1 MNYQLKCQK
10 YKSKLLKLKEK
21 INIKIKELKNSKL
34 DKLTEFFLDKV
45 NTLLKKSLKIK
56 IIICGYNQD
65 KIKNLINIINT
76 IKNNNLSIESKTK
89 INQDSLEDFENT
101 YEEYD
106 NVLIFIYKINKNLIY
121 NKRYI
126 TEYIVDN
133 FKQDISLIDYFE
145 PDDFL
150 DDIENLNYDESVDF
164 IMNKYYKEIELFI
177 ESIEKNQDNIINQIE
192 KLNNEKIILFIK

>member
-45 NTLLKKSLKIK
+45 NTLLKKLLKIK

-101 YEEYD
+101 YGEYD

-164 IMNKYYKEIELFI
+164 IMNKYFKEIELFI
-177 ESIEKNQDNIINQIE
+177 ESIEKSQDNIINQIE